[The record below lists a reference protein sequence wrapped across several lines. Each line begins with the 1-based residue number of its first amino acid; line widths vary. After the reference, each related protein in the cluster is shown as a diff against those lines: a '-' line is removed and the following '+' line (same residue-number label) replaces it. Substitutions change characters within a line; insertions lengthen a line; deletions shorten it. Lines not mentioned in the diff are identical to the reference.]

1 MKDQDDILLDAL
13 DDISPD
19 VEEFINR
26 RINHINFS
34 RTIFWLC
41 VKSRVDDFICARPLS
56 EFLKVSMQRSLSILN
71 DLTMAKLLLKKY
83 PTSNLTEFWFILE
96 EGKPIIQ
103 KYFDRAKKTLGVEI
117 KIRLEQKEK

>member
-1 MKDQDDILLDAL
+1 MKNQYDILLHAL